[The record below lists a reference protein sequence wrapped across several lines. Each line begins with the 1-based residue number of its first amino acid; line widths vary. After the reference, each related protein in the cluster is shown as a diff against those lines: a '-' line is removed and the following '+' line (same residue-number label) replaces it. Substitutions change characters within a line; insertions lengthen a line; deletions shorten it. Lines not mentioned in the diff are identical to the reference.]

1 MPEYLAPSVY
11 VEETSFRSKSIEGV
25 STSTT
30 AFIGPTRKGPLKE
43 PPELIASYVDFERV
57 YGGFSDLD
65 YLVSEGSANTKTA
78 KNYIAHAV
86 KNYFDNGGARLFI
99 ARVYN
104 PSSTHDGFAKSDL
117 LEKVADATRTMQA
130 VARFPGKM
138 ANGSVR
144 LQKAAV
150 PARAVQNSPLGSV
163 LSIKELDAGPAR
175 LITTNKPPYVFS
187 DGGELHFTVAG
198 GNPNGPVDV
207 TFLGKPAEA
216 VAQTSIGETV
226 VVDVGNGTI
235 QVNFTNSVDTLQTIN
250 LPLGDPVDRAEIV
263 DRINGELLGGY
274 ARLEPDTGTDAF
286 LVIGT
291 EVKGVSAYVNV
302 KANAALGID
311 SEITEENALDGDN
324 TVPDLNN
331 VTVADI
337 NTLVSD
343 GGILNASLEQGTKNM
358 IIETTAT
365 GGGIV
370 LTLLTGDADSVHA
383 KLAFPETVAN
393 GTPEQT
399 DVIYVKAA
407 QGWFNGGDKL
417 VLPAPATAEL
427 ISLNVITEDS
437 TGEQQF
443 YDGIGLDRS
452 HSRYVGDVFNKSPS
466 RRADAIEHLYAIEI
480 ADTVTTSDMAGML
493 FANGDEYLFEL
504 KDGNDGL
511 EPVSG
516 SYRDAPDSRTKSP
529 FEFLMGIEDVSIV
542 AAPGYSA
549 FADARGIQE
558 EIIGHVERRRAYRV
572 AVLDTPKDNTI
583 NQAKE
588 YKSSIDSTYAALY
601 YPWIVTP
608 DPASSTPREIVLP
621 PSGFVCGIYARNDIS
636 KGVSKSPGNEIVR
649 GALRFENDVNF
660 AEQELLNPLGVNC
673 LRFFPGRGY
682 RLWGA
687 RTTSSDPEWKYVGP
701 RRYFVYLEH
710 SIDRST
716 QWAVFENNGPRLW
729 ANVREAVSGFLYNE
743 WRSGSLLGTNP
754 DEAYFVRC
762 DRSTMTQNDLDNGR
776 MICLIGVSVLKPA
789 EFVIFRIGQKTAEA
803 RA

>member
-43 PPELIASYVDFERV
+43 PPELISSYVDFERV
-57 YGGFSDLD
+57 YGGFSDLSF
-65 YLVSEGSANTKTA
+65 LKAEGAAETKNST
-78 KNYIAHAV
+78 NYIAHAV
-86 KNYFDNGGARLFI
+86 KNYFDNGGARLFV

-104 PSSTHDGFAKSDL
+104 PSSSHDGFAQSVI
-117 LEKVADATRTMQA
+117 LEKDGDNSKTMKA
-130 VARFPGKM
+130 IARFPGKM
-138 ANGSVR
+138 ANGSVM

-150 PARAVQNSPLGSV
+150 PARAVQNSPVGSV
-163 LSIKELDAGPAR
+163 LSVKELDAGPAR
-175 LITTNKPPYVFS
+175 LVTTNKPPYVFP

-198 GNPNGPVDV
+198 GDPSGNVDV
-207 TFLGKPAEA
+207 TFSGKPAEA
-216 VAQTSIGETV
+216 VAQTSIDETV
-226 VVDVGNGTI
+226 VIAVGNDTI
-235 QVNFTNSVDTLQTIN
+235 QVNFSDSEDTLQIIN
-250 LPLGDPVDRAEIV
+250 LPLGDPVSRADIV
-263 DRINGELLGGY
+263 NRINEELLGGY
-274 ARLEPDTGTDAF
+274 AKLEPDSGTNEF

-291 EVKGVSAYVNV
+291 EVKGASAYVNV

-311 SEITEENALDGDN
+311 SEITEENTIDGDN
-324 TVPDLNN
+324 TVPDLNK

-337 NTLVSD
+337 NALVSS
-343 GGILNASLEQGTKNM
+343 GGILNAHLEQVSKNL
-358 IIETTAT
+358 IIESTAT
-365 GGGIV
+365 GSGIV
-370 LTLLTGDADSVHA
+370 LTLLTADADSIHA
-383 KLAFPETVAN
+383 KLAISNPVAN
-393 GTPEQT
+393 GTPERT
-399 DVIYVKAA
+399 DVIYLKTA
-407 QGWFNGGDKL
+407 QGWFNGEEKL

-437 TGEQQF
+437 EGEQQF
-443 YDGIGLDRS
+443 YEGIGLDRN
-452 HSRYVGDVFNKSPS
+452 HSRYVGDVFHKSPS

-480 ADTVTTSDMAGML
+480 SDSVTAGDMVAML
-493 FANGDEYLFEL
+493 FNNGDEFVFDL

-516 SYRDAPDSRTKSP
+516 SYRDAPDFRTKSP
-529 FEFLMGIEDVSIV
+529 FEFLTGIEDVSIV
-542 AAPGYSA
+542 AAPGYSS
-549 FADARGIQE
+549 FSDARGIQE

-572 AVLDTPKDNTI
+572 AVLDTPKDSTI

-601 YPWIVTP
+601 YPWIVTS
-608 DPASSTPREIVLP
+608 DPESSTPREIVLP

-649 GALRFENDVNF
+649 GASRFENDINF

-687 RTTSSDPEWKYVGP
+687 RTTSSDPEWKYIGP

-776 MICLIGVSVLKPA
+776 LICLIGVSVLKPA
-789 EFVIFRIGQKTAEA
+789 EFVIFRIGQKTADA